1 MSQRDNRAYVWDE
14 TFSMRP
20 EYPYIERWIT
30 FGARVIDLGCG
41 NGSLLMLLKEK
52 KNIVASGIELTPSGV
67 AACRARG
74 LQVTQGR
81 IDVTLSDIADNA
93 FDFAICNVTLQ
104 MVMYPEVTLREMQ
117 RIARYQIV
125 SFPNFAFIANRL
137 DLLLFGRMPRWGLFG
152 YTWYNTGHIH
162 QLSIRD
168 FLATVTEL
176 GMVVRDRVW
185 LGKLGRLCAL
195 APNLLTQTAIFLLES
210 AT

>member
-1 MSQRDNRAYVWDE
+1 MGKGDNRAYVWDE
-14 TFSMRP
+14 TISTRP

-30 FGARVIDLGCG
+30 PGARVIDLGCG
-41 NGSLLMLLKEK
+41 NGSLLLLLREK
-52 KNIVASGIELTPSGV
+52 KNIIASGIELAPSGV
-67 AACRARG
+67 AVCRARG

-81 IDVTLSDIADNA
+81 IDVPLDDIPDAA
-93 FDFAICNVTLQ
+93 FDFAVCNVTLQ
-104 MVMYPEVTLREMQ
+104 MVMYPEVTLREMR

-125 SFPNFAFIANRL
+125 SFPNFAFVLNRL
-137 DLLLFGRMPRWGLFG
+137 ELLLLGRMPRTMLFG

-168 FLATVTEL
+168 FLETITEL

-185 LGKLGRLCAL
+185 LGKLGRVCVL

-210 AT
+210 AA